1 MTIFF
6 SNIRPFGITKVLPNS
21 SLTML
26 SKPVRYVTR
35 EVLFVHYPIVAAN
48 TLFAKFASM
57 QQAEQTSKKQ
67 NVQQIVQRPLQKL
80 FIARAKI

>member
-57 QQAEQTSKKQ
+57 QQAEQTSKKTKCST
-67 NVQQIVQRPLQKL
+67 NCSATITKTFHR
-80 FIARAKI
+80 